1 MKIVAKLT
9 FGLVLVFLFS
19 ADVFAQQDFFKDA
32 ETAFTNK
39 EYFNA
44 IALYKKA
51 YTKERKFETKALII
65 FRTAECY
72 RAIGDFKQSEAWY
85 FKAIKANYTNP
96 KAKLYL
102 ADAMRAQGKYDEAI
116 VEYNNYKAEVPGDP
130 RGDAGVKSSEL
141 AKEWTSKPTLYKI
154 ENMTL
159 INTKDREFSPTF
171 VDRKY
176 NKLYFTSTRP
186 GVNGNDFDATIG
198 EFYSDIFETT
208 VDKKGIWSTPVALP
222 APINTKNNEGLT
234 STTKKG
240 DVLYFT
246 RCIPENNK
254 VVYNQLW
261 TSPRKGNDWG
271 DPEKLPFSND
281 TNKFA
286 APAISADGMTL
297 FFASDMAGGQGEND
311 IWMVKFDKKE
321 KKWGTPINLG
331 TEINTAGNDVFPYI
345 HDDKTLYFSSDGHL
359 GMGGLDIFK
368 AESTGEDK
376 WGNVTNM
383 LYPLNSPSDDF
394 GIIFESSKERGYLT
408 SSREGTKGS
417 DDLWSFVLPPLL
429 FSIEGVILD
438 QKFQE
443 PIEGVTVRLK
453 GSDGTLVEVKTDA
466 NGAYKFADN
475 GAGGRYVNANTSY
488 EISTSVGPD
497 VINKHNPHGFVNS
510 SYKWT
515 ETTVGEKESKVFK
528 GHNWTLQ
535 GIEKEIKFPEVLYE
549 LGKATLTKEAEDS
562 LLFLY
567 QTLLD
572 NPTFVIELSAHT
584 DSRGSDKDNLVLS
597 NNRAKACFDFLVS
610 KGIPAVRMIPK
621 GYGEK
626 RPLEVRDSQGNIL
639 YVLTEAY
646 IMKNTKG
653 KSKEEYE
660 LLMQKNRRTVF
671 SVLRKDY
678 VDPNPP
684 KEEPKVTP
692 PPAPKTET
700 EEETPAPA
708 PEVAPQ

>member
-9 FGLVLVFLFS
+9 FGLALVFLFS

-102 ADAMRAQGKYDEAI
+102 ADALRAQGKYDEAI
-116 VEYNNYKAEVPGDP
+116 VEYKNYKAEAPSDP

-141 AKEWTSKPTLYKI
+141 AKEWTNKPTLYKI

-176 NKLYFTSTRP
+176 NKLYFTSTRA
-186 GVNGNDFDATIG
+186 GLNGNEFDATIG

-234 STTKKG
+234 STPKKG

-254 VVYNQLW
+254 VVYNQIW
-261 TSPRKGNDWG
+261 SAVRKGNAWG
-271 DPEKLPFSND
+271 DPEKLPFCND

-286 APAISADGMTL
+286 APAVSADGMTL

-321 KKWGTPINLG
+321 KKWGVPVNLG
-331 TEINTAGNDVFPYI
+331 SEINTAGNDVFPYI

-383 LYPLNSPSDDF
+383 LFPLNSPSDDF

-429 FSIEGVILD
+429 FVIEGEILD
-438 QKFQE
+438 DKMR

-466 NGAYKFADN
+466 NGAYKFAEN
-475 GAGGRYVNANTSY
+475 GSGRYVNPNTSY
-488 EISTSVGPD
+488 EISTLVD
-497 VINKHNPHGFVNS
+497 NNTINKDNPFGFVNS

-515 ETTVGEKESKVFK
+515 ETTVGEKESKTFK
-528 GHNWTLQ
+528 GHNFTLQ
-535 GIEKEIKFPEVLYE
+535 GIRKEIKFPEVLYE

-562 LLFLY
+562 LLFLF
-567 QTLLD
+567 QTLID

-584 DSRGSDKDNLVLS
+584 DSRGSDAANLKLS
-597 NNRAKACFDFLVS
+597 NERAKACFDFLVS
-610 KGIPAVRMIPK
+610 KGIPAARMIPK

-626 RPLEVRDSQGNIL
+626 RPLEVTDAQGNVL
-639 YVLTEAY
+639 YTLTEAY
-646 IMKNTKG
+646 INKTTKG

-678 VDPNPP
+678 VDPNAP
-684 KEEPKVTP
+684 KDEPKLTP
-692 PPAPKTET
+692 TPAPKTDPDM

>member
-9 FGLVLVFLFS
+9 FGLALVFLFS
-19 ADVFAQQDFFKDA
+19 ADVFAQQDFYKDA

-72 RAIGDFKQSEAWY
+72 RMIGDFKQSEAWY
-85 FKAIKANYTNP
+85 FKAIKANYSNP

-102 ADAMRAQGKYDEAI
+102 ADAQRAQGKYDEAI
-116 VEYNNYKAEVPGDP
+116 IEYNNYKTEVPTDP
-130 RGDAGVKSSEL
+130 RGEAGVKSSEL
-141 AKEWTSKPTLYKI
+141 AKEWTSKPTTYKI

-159 INTKDREFSPTF
+159 INTKDREFCPAF

-186 GVNGNDFDATIG
+186 GGLNSSDFDATIG
-198 EFYSDIFETT
+198 EFYSDIFETQ

-222 APINTKNNEGLT
+222 EPVNSKYSEGLT

-246 RCIPENNK
+246 RCTPENNK

-261 TSPRKGNDWG
+261 SAPRKGNQWG
-271 DPEKLPFSND
+271 EPEKLSFCND

-297 FFASDMAGGQGEND
+297 FFASDLPGGQGEND

-321 KKWGTPINLG
+321 KKWGTPMNLG

-368 AESTGEDK
+368 AESKGVDT

-383 LYPLNSPSDDF
+383 YYPLNSPSDDF

-438 QKFQE
+438 SKYKE
-443 PIEGVTVRLK
+443 PIEGVVVKLV
-453 GSDGTLVEVKTDA
+453 GSDGTSVEVKTDA
-466 NGAYKFADN
+466 TGTYRFADN
-475 GAGGRYVNANTSY
+475 GSGGRYVNPNTSY
-488 EISTSVGPD
+488 TISTQVGND
-497 VINKHNPHGFVNS
+497 VISAHSPNGFVNS
-510 SYKWT
+510 SEKWT

-528 GHNWTLQ
+528 GHNFSLVS
-535 GIEKEIKFPEVLYE
+535 IEKEIHFPEVMYD
-549 LGKATLTKEAEDS
+549 LGKSTLRPESQDS
-562 LLFLY
+562 LLFLF
-567 QTLLD
+567 QTLVD

-584 DSRGSDKDNLVLS
+584 DSRGGDKDNMKLS
-597 NNRAKACFDFLVS
+597 EDRAKSCFDFLVS
-610 KGIPAVRMIPK
+610 KGIPPARMIPK
-621 GYGEK
+621 GYGKK
-626 RPLEVRDSQGNIL
+626 RLLISDKEINAL
-639 YVLTEAY
+639 KT
-646 IMKNTKG
+646 
-653 KSKEEYE
+653 KEEKE
-660 LLMQKNRRTVF
+660 AAHQKNRRTVF
-671 SVLRKDY
+671 TVLRKDY
-678 VDPNPP
+678 VDPNAP
-684 KEEPKVTP
+684 KEVPKVTP
-692 PPAPKTET
+692 PPAKTET
-700 EEETPAPA
+700 DGEQEAAPT
-708 PEVAPQ
+708 E